1 MSFAIFSDS
10 ACNLPRAQLE
20 EFQVQIIPFSYER
33 DGMLVP
39 CPLTWRN
46 LTAGN
51 ITTISATGAW

>member
-39 CPLTWRN
+39 CPPDLE
-46 LTAGN
+46 
-51 ITTISATGAW
+51 